1 MTPQVRPE
9 DVVDLLGGAEGAVLV
24 LRGSGGDSGGVPE
37 VVVTEDEGE
46 DLLVTTRA
54 ALVRELGDRPDSEAV
69 ARAAAAL
76 TDVVAK
82 LGA

>member
-1 MTPQVRPE
+1 M
-9 DVVDLLGGAEGAVLV
+9 
-24 LRGSGGDSGGVPE
+24 
-37 VVVTEDEGE
+37 VVTEDEGE

>member
-9 DVVDLLGGAEGAVLV
+9 DVDDLLGGAEGAVLV

-54 ALVRELGDRPDSEAV
+54 ALVRELGDRPDPEAV